1 MNKTQ
6 QTVIVSAVRTPMG
19 SFNGVFSGVSATKLG
34 SIAIVEALKRA
45 HVRPDQVD
53 AVYMGCVL
61 SAGLGQAPA
70 RQASIGAGIPHSVGA
85 TTVNK
90 VCGSSLKTVIMA
102 SQAIALGKAKIV
114 VAGGMENMTR
124 APYLLEKAR
133 QGYRL
138 GHTELVDSVI
148 KDGLWD
154 VYNNFH
160 MGDGG
165 ELCAAKYRL
174 TRREVDD
181 FALESYRR
189 AQSAIANGVFK
200 REIVPVDVPQ
210 RKGSPLTIMEDEEP
224 NRVDL
229 KKMCE
234 LKPVF
239 KADGLLTVGN
249 SPSCND
255 GAAALVVMAEDEAA
269 RLGLAPMARII
280 DSAGAA
286 LAPEW
291 FTIAPIEAI
300 KLVLKQTG
308 LSISDIDLFEINEA
322 FSAVSV
328 AINRE
333 LGLNPKK
340 VNVNGG
346 AVALGHP
353 IGATGARILTTLLYA
368 LEANGTRRGLAS
380 LCIGGGEAIA
390 IVVERMLK
398 EAKHG
403 GRTVSVQQQNPT
415 ATDATR
421 KGSRKPLEQSGDE
434 LERRPLMGTETKT
447 NRFEMMEMA
456 KVWKEGYLQGL
467 ETSLQLQEQNEQLV
481 KQAVR
486 QGLSAYQQWLAMVPF
501 FAIFQTSQDMAEP
514 LLETACETS
523 FEYYE
528 TAVAGPARKY
538 TFEANKKVLDTLIP
552 N

>member
-1 MNKTQ
+1 MNRKQ
-6 QTVIVSAVRTPMG
+6 QAVIVSAVRTPMG
-19 SFNGVFSGVSATKLG
+19 SFNGVFSPVPATRLG
-34 SIAIVEALKRA
+34 SIAVAEALKRIK
-45 HVRPDQVD
+45 VRPDHVD
-53 AVYMGCVL
+53 EVYMGCVL

-70 RQASIGAGIPHSVGA
+70 RQASIGADIPNSVGA

-90 VCGSSLKTVIMA
+90 VCGSSIQTVMMA
-102 SQAIALGKAKIV
+102 SQAIALGEARTV

-138 GHTELVDSVI
+138 GHAELLDSLV

-160 MGDGG
+160 MGKGG

-174 TRREVDD
+174 TREELDD

-189 AQSAIANGVFK
+189 AREAIATGTFE
-200 REIVPVDVPQ
+200 REIVPVKVPQ
-210 RKGSPLTIMEDEEP
+210 RKGAFLTVKEDEEP

-229 KKMCE
+229 SKLRE

-239 KADGLLTVGN
+239 QDDGVLTVGN

-269 RLGLAPMARII
+269 RLGLTPMVRII
-280 DSAGAA
+280 GYAGAA

-300 KLVLKQTG
+300 KLALKKTG

-322 FSAVSV
+322 FSAVSL

-333 LGLNPKK
+333 LGLDPKI

-368 LEANGTRRGLAS
+368 MEARGAQRGLAG
-380 LCIGGGEAIA
+380 LCIGGGEALAMI
-390 IVVERMLK
+390 VER
-398 EAKHG
+398 
-403 GRTVSVQQQNPT
+403 P
-415 ATDATR
+415 
-421 KGSRKPLEQSGDE
+421 
-434 LERRPLMGTETKT
+434 
-447 NRFEMMEMA
+447 
-456 KVWKEGYLQGL
+456 
-467 ETSLQLQEQNEQLV
+467 
-481 KQAVR
+481 
-486 QGLSAYQQWLAMVPF
+486 
-501 FAIFQTSQDMAEP
+501 
-514 LLETACETS
+514 
-523 FEYYE
+523 
-528 TAVAGPARKY
+528 
-538 TFEANKKVLDTLIP
+538 
-552 N
+552 